1 QISLALLL
9 LQIGNIYAGKVTNGL
24 IDTEFSQ
31 TCFYDK
37 PVDIVLLLDGSGSV
51 GDDSFASTIN
61 FALLFA
67 RRLNISDEGAR
78 LGVAQF
84 SDEVRTE
91 IELGQ
96 FNEPRQLEAAIERM
110 SYAGGATLTGRALDH
125 TLQHAFVGARGGN
138 VPKIVVVLTDAQSQD
153 SVLLPAQR
161 LRDANITVYAI
172 GVTNLVNAGELNEIA
187 GHASRAFAVNSL
199 ETLDKPLVDSITL
212 DMCATDF
219 RPGEP
224 EIICGPDHIGVR
236 AATKQ
241 PFDGFVFVQD
251 HFHDTECRAGA
262 MDFDDSRLIS
272 LNIPFNKCNV
282 HRYRSVE
289 PRGIFVETTIVFMF
303 HMTFMTQVDH
313 MVKIQCFYM
322 EADKNVSN
330 DLEVS
335 MIPTLFRDAI
345 YEMPTCYYTLRKG
358 SADGPELDYAQ
369 LGDEVYHRWECLER
383 NAAYDVFGMLVHSC
397 YVDNG
402 HGDRVDVLD
411 SKGCGLDP
419 VLLETPDYADNLRLA
434 FKPYHVFKYA
444 DKPVLQF
451 QCQITLCIKY
461 DGGCTG
467 ITPPQCA
474 APPTHNQLR
483 KRAKRESADYRSSLI
498 DKEEGVRHATL
509 DVFTKAITI
518 LEKAPP
524 PCSQSIIDGN
534 TVTLITAFN
543 VAIALCT
550 AAIWGFALRTRHT
563 HRRTTLIGA

>member
-1 QISLALLL
+1 MNRISVALIL
-9 LQIGNIYAGKVTNGL
+9 LQIGSVFAA
-24 IDTEFSQ
+24 
-31 TCFYDK
+31 CFYDK
-37 PVDIVLLLDGSGSV
+37 PVDIILLLDGSGSV
-51 GDDSFASTIN
+51 GDDSFASQIN

-67 RRLNISDEGAR
+67 RRLNISDDGAR
-78 LGVAQF
+78 LGVIQY
-84 SDEVRTE
+84 SDEIRTE

-96 FNEPRQLEAAIERM
+96 FNDPRQLEAAIERM
-110 SYAGGATLTGRALDH
+110 SYAGGATLTGNALDH
-125 TLQHAFVGARGGN
+125 TLKHAFVGARGGN
-138 VPKIVVVLTDAQSQD
+138 VPKIVVTNTSKTIGKPNQAD

-187 GHASRAFAVNSL
+187 GHASRTFAVQSL

-251 HFHDTECRAGA
+251 HFHDEECRAGA

-335 MIPTLFRDAI
+335 MIPTLFRDAM

-402 HGDRVDVLD
+402 LGDRVDILD
-411 SKGCGLDP
+411 AKGCGLDP

-467 ITPPQCA
+467 ITPPQCP
-474 APPTHNQLR
+474 APPTSNQLR
-483 KRAKRESADYRSSLI
+483 RRVKRQSPDYRQSLI
-498 DKEEGVRHATL
+498 SSEEGVRHATL
-509 DVFTKAITI
+509 DVFTRAITI
-518 LEKAPP
+518 LEKAPR
-524 PCSQSIIDGN
+524 CSTDQSIIALP
-534 TVTLITAFN
+534 TVALITVFN

-550 AAIWGFALRTRHT
+550 AAIWTLALRTKFRS
-563 HRRTTLIGA
+563 RSRLQLVGA

>member
-1 QISLALLL
+1 
-9 LQIGNIYAGKVTNGL
+9 G
-24 IDTEFSQ
+24 
-31 TCFYDK
+31 CFYDK

-51 GDDSFASTIN
+51 GDDSFANNIN

-67 RRLNISDEGAR
+67 RRLNISDEGAW

-96 FNEPRQLEAAIERM
+96 FSEPRQLEAAIERM
-110 SYAGGATLTGRALDH
+110 SYVGGATLTGNALDH

-138 VPKIVVVLTDAQSQD
+138 VPKIVVVLTDAQSQLCVTSSYLQD

-172 GVTNLVNAGELNEIA
+172 GVTNLVNARELNEIA

-251 HFHDTECRAGA
+251 HYHDAECRAGA

-322 EADKNVSN
+322 EADKNVTN

-335 MIPTLFRDAI
+335 MIPTLFRDKM

-358 SADGPELDYAQ
+358 SADGPELDFAQ

-383 NAAYDVFGMLVHSC
+383 NSAYDTFGMLVHSC

-402 HGDRVDVLD
+402 HGDKVDILD
-411 SKGCGLDP
+411 AKGCGLDP
-419 VLLETPDYADNLRLA
+419 VLLETPEYDDSLRLA
-434 FKPYHVFKYA
+434 AKPYHVFKYA

-461 DGGCTG
+461 DGGCKG
-467 ITPPQCA
+467 ITPPQC
-474 APPTHNQLR
+474 PSPTATHDNQLR
-483 KRAKRESADYRSSLI
+483 KRAKRGSDEYRQSLLS
-498 DKEEGVRHATL
+498 DEEGQRMATL
-509 DVFTKAITI
+509 D
-518 LEKAPP
+518 
-524 PCSQSIIDGN
+524 
-534 TVTLITAFN
+534 
-543 VAIALCT
+543 
-550 AAIWGFALRTRHT
+550 
-563 HRRTTLIGA
+563 